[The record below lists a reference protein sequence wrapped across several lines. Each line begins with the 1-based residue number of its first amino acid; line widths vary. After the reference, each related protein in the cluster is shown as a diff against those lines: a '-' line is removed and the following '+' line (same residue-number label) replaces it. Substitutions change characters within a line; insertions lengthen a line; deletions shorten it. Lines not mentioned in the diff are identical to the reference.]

1 MILSPNKNNIN
12 IAYSNQKKY
21 NSLSK
26 EQKDKWIYY
35 VYNFYNKSLPL
46 ITYSKEDIDYSFN
59 LLCNQQNYSI
69 ITDCND
75 YSKFEKYGF
84 TNLIN
89 FMKNNN
95 HLRNNVNKKTKKLL
109 NYNLIIV
116 DNDYKINYVDI
127 CCLTDFYQNKER
139 VKCKVL
145 KYPTPYNYY
154 KKNYNFILNKYF
166 QNLGTHY
173 EKGLSI
179 NELSFENN
187 EKEYKKAINPIYL
200 QNIIYENN
208 RFCTVYKPYLFK
220 LFINI
225 FKGNKKSK
233 ILDLSSGW
241 GDRLIGALSLQDEI
255 EQYIGIDPNN
265 NLFKGYNKMIYDLC
279 HEKNIKKFILL
290 QQPAEEV
297 DYASLD
303 YDIDII
309 FWSPPFFDQELYVID
324 NNRIDFKKQS
334 VEMFKNYED
343 WEDNFLVYVINMATN
358 NLKVNGVLILYL
370 GHINCET
377 FFKKMNN
384 IEKIKYVGNINI
396 LGDKIK
402 NYIIFVKVK

>member
-1 MILSPNKNNIN
+1 
-12 IAYSNQKKY
+12 
-21 NSLSK
+21 
-26 EQKDKWIYY
+26 
-35 VYNFYNKSLPL
+35 
-46 ITYSKEDIDYSFN
+46 
-59 LLCNQQNYSI
+59 
-69 ITDCND
+69 
-75 YSKFEKYGF
+75 
-84 TNLIN
+84 
-89 FMKNNN
+89 
-95 HLRNNVNKKTKKLL
+95 
-109 NYNLIIV
+109 
-116 DNDYKINYVDI
+116 
-127 CCLTDFYQNKER
+127 
-139 VKCKVL
+139 
-145 KYPTPYNYY
+145 
-154 KKNYNFILNKYF
+154 
-166 QNLGTHY
+166 
-173 EKGLSI
+173 
-179 NELSFENN
+179 
-187 EKEYKKAINPIYL
+187 
-200 QNIIYENN
+200 
-208 RFCTVYKPYLFK
+208 
-220 LFINI
+220 
-225 FKGNKKSK
+225 
-233 ILDLSSGW
+233 
-241 GDRLIGALSLQDEI
+241 
-255 EQYIGIDPNN
+255 
-265 NLFKGYNKMIYDLC
+265 MIYDLC